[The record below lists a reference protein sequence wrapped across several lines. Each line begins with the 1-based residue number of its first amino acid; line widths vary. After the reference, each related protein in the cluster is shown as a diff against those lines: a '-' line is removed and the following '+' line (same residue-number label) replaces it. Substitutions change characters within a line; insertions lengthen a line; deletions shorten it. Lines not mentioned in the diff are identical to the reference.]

1 MNPFAFYDITP
12 AFQIDKQAL
21 RKFYLANQR
30 KWHPD
35 FHAGNPEMHRQALQ
49 QTAAN
54 NEAYT
59 ILSDDYSRMKT
70 LLSLHQI
77 DAEKEQVLPADFL
90 MEMMDLSDLI
100 EEANA
105 GNHASREQ
113 AQKELDRYCT
123 AIETSLFDLFVLADS
138 SASTMGYPREIL
150 LTAAAHYQQN
160 RYLGRLRKNLL
171 GIKEL

>member
-1 MNPFAFYDITP
+1 MNPFAFFDITP

-21 RKFYLANQR
+21 RKLYLANQR

-35 FHAGNPEMHRQALQ
+35 FHAGNPEMHMQALQ

-54 NEAYT
+54 NEAYG
-59 ILSDDYSRMKT
+59 ILSDDYSRVKS

-105 GNHASREQ
+105 GNQASREQ
-113 AQKELDRYCT
+113 AQKELERYSSE
-123 AIETSLFDLFVLADS
+123 IETALCDLSVRADNLAI
-138 SASTMGYPREIL
+138 TTGYSRAIL
-150 LTAAAHYQQN
+150 LEAAAHYQQN
-160 RYLGRLRKNLL
+160 RYLVRLRKNLL
-171 GIKEL
+171 GVREL

>member
-1 MNPFAFYDITP
+1 MNPFAFFEIEP
-12 AFQIDKQAL
+12 SFLVDKQAL
-21 RKFYLANQR
+21 RRLYLANQR

-54 NEAYT
+54 NEAYS
-59 ILSDDYSRMKT
+59 ILSDDFSRVKS
-70 LLSLHQI
+70 LLSLNQI
-77 DAEKEQVLPADFL
+77 DAEKEQVLPGDFL

-105 GNHASREQ
+105 GNPTSMEQ
-113 AQKELDRYCT
+113 AQKELDRYNT
-123 AIETSLFDLFVLADS
+123 AIETALSDLFQKADNLEFT
-138 SASTMGYPREIL
+138 AGYPKAIL
-150 LTAAAHYQQN
+150 LEAAAIYQQN